1 MIDVSSGRA
10 SLSNTISSPLR
21 GRIVKPPPPNIRS
34 TSSLAS
40 PAALTAN
47 RQRTGSAPGATA
59 SSNPSPP
66 PSSDT
71 PVTRVPSRR
80 STPAR
85 TASIANASGTDHGSM
100 THSSGIH
107 SPPSAPG
114 PRFGSRW

>member
-1 MIDVSSGRA
+1 M
-10 SLSNTISSPLR
+10 
-21 GRIVKPPPPNIRS
+21 KPPPPNIRS

-47 RQRTGSAPGATA
+47 RQRTGSAPGPTRQLEPVVAGRA
-59 SSNPSPP
+59 
-66 PSSDT
+66 DT

-85 TASIANASGTDHGSM
+85 TASVAYASGTDHGSM

-107 SPPSAPG
+107 SPPAAPG